1 MVQCQTSLEMKAV
14 PAAFRAVTNQIEA
27 KPFGEVVRSMFPV
40 APRCPLCAVKKPAP
54 MMTREA
60 ITPELLEARS
70 RPRQVSAQLRERPS

>member
-1 MVQCQTSLEMKAV
+1 MVRCQTPLEMKAV
-14 PAAFRAVTNQIEA
+14 PAVFRAVTNQDR
-27 KPFGEVVRSMFPV
+27 GETVWES
-40 APRCPLCAVKKPAP
+40 CPQHVSGYAAVKKPASP